1 MWDNQSPEQQI
12 KDSYQV
18 VLLKAVFSAVDEI
31 GHQITIQTAKEGGY
45 DSRMGNRSMQ
55 IILVRP
61 SQAFI
66 LMRSNT
72 VRSIFGGP
80 ATVSENSFEYIIM
93 G

>member
-1 MWDNQSPEQQI
+1 M
-12 KDSYQV
+12 
-18 VLLKAVFSAVDEI
+18 LLKAVFSAVDEI

-45 DSRMGNRSMQ
+45 DSRMRNRSMQ

-66 LMRSNT
+66 SMRSNT

-80 ATVSENSFEYIIM
+80 ATVSEN
-93 G
+93 